1 MKSTVFIGA
10 IGLSIISVISIAFSG
25 IFGASVSFGGTSM
38 IIIVS
43 VTLETLNQMEAMMR
57 KKHYKGFLKEES

>member
-10 IGLSIISVISIAFSG
+10 IGLSIISVIPIAFSG

>member
-1 MKSTVFIGA
+1 
-10 IGLSIISVISIAFSG
+10 
-25 IFGASVSFGGTSM
+25 M